1 MAGFEL
7 MVPRNLIEPKI
18 MLGHHVS
25 LLLVGNMGSFKLIY
39 TDKAFYDKGLKCSLK
54 AESLGVYL
62 NAIGRSFQNTSEKG
76 LCLGTLQGK
85 E

>member
-7 MVPRNLIEPKI
+7 KVPGNLIEPKI
-18 MLGHHVS
+18 MLGHGS

-39 TDKAFYDKGLKCSLK
+39 TDKAFYDKGFKCSLK